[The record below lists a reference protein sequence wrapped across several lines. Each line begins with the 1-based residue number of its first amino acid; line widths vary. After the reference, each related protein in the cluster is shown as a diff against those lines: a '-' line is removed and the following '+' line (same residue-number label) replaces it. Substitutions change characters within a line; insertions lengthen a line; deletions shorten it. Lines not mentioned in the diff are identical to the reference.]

1 MRMMQHSKNKRGR
14 CADLR
19 SGSAASALLAVFFT
33 LALVF
38 FGMPGTMPTQVYAD
52 DFTYHVTV
60 SGGLHGTVNGASQ
73 VDVDIAPGG
82 EFNPND
88 YTVAL
93 NSGDDKYYFKG
104 FHVSGI
110 ERVLT
115 GARKVDEDMVFVATY
130 GVKGDLVEYTVHY
143 VDADGNKLR
152 ADSVFHG
159 NPGDKPVVAYQ
170 YIEGYLP
177 QAYNLTA
184 TLTEDGPNEF
194 TFTYTEN
201 ENAGTDDNGAGGAQ
215 DNAGASAGTSGQ
227 AAAAGNGTAGSADGN
242 GPAQI
247 IDLDDEDAPQA
258 DGDQNGDADGSGD
271 DEVIPDDEPP
281 QAEGDGLSKGAIA
294 GIAVGA
300 LAGLGFLF
308 WLLAF
313 LKKRSAGETE

>member
-1 MRMMQHSKNKRGR
+1 MMQHSKNKRGR

-19 SGSAASALLAVFFT
+19 SGSAARALLAVFFT
-33 LALVF
+33 SALVF
-38 FGMPGTMPTQVYAD
+38 FGMPGTMPAQVYAD

-110 ERVLT
+110 EGVLT
-115 GARKVDEDMVFVATY
+115 GAQKVNEDKVFVATY
-130 GVKGDLVEYTVHY
+130 GIRGDLVEYTVHY

-170 YIEGYLP
+170 YIDGYLP

-194 TFTYTEN
+194 TFKYAVN

-215 DNAGASAGTSGQ
+215 DNAGAGAGSTAGAAGTSSQ
-227 AAAAGNGTAGSADGN
+227 TAAAGTGTAGGADGY

-247 IDLDDEDAPQA
+247 IDLDEEDAPQA
-258 DGDQNGDADGSGD
+258 DGEQNGD

-313 LKKRSAGETE
+313 LKRRSTDNAE

>member
-1 MRMMQHSKNKRGR
+1 MKKQHSENMRRGGR
-14 CADLR
+14 RA
-19 SGSAASALLAVFFT
+19 GSVLLTICFT
-33 LALVF
+33 LALMF
-38 FGMPGTMPTQVYAD
+38 FGTASAMSQQVYAD

-60 SGGLHGTVNGASQ
+60 SGGLHGTVNGAAE
-73 VDVDIAPGG
+73 VNVDIAPGG

-110 ERVLT
+110 EGVLT
-115 GARKVDEDMVFVATY
+115 GAKKVDEDMVFVATY
-130 GVKGDLVEYTVHY
+130 GIKGDLVEYTVHY

-184 TLTEDGPNEF
+184 TLTKDGPNEF
-194 TFTYTEN
+194 TFKYAVN

-215 DNAGASAGTSGQ
+215 DNSGAGAGSTVGTAGTSGQ
-227 AAAAGNGTAGSADGN
+227 TAAAGNGAAGGADGN

-247 IDLDDEDAPQA
+247 IDLDDENAPQA
-258 DGDQNGDADGSGD
+258 DGDQNGE

-281 QAEGDGLSKGAIA
+281 QAEGDGLSRGAVA

-300 LAGLGFLF
+300 LAGCGFLW
-308 WLLAF
+308 WLLAL
-313 LKKRSAGETE
+313 LKRRGTGGVE